1 MMNNSRLTVAGV
13 PAAPRGAADQSL
25 LGGVRLRRGGY
36 ADAGRTSMKKVDR
49 NITVAREELAGA
61 QAADDPARVASV
73 QVRLA
78 RWLARRYQ
86 TGESAQVAEQA
97 WAAAGWLTD
106 AEVQSVARTQIVA
119 RLVAGD
125 TEGAERWVARWREAQ
140 PDNALVDI
148 AAARVAARSGD
159 VDAGLAALTRVPEV
173 FTDGAGR
180 TRRRDT
186 AVDVESSLL
195 ARAGRRDDA
204 VAVVRAALRA
214 GQVDVSP
221 VVVRELGEDAV
232 RAVLPDLSDSQWER
246 WTLLAVKDGSRP
258 ALRVLE
264 LMDSYRPG
272 DPAVLAA
279 AARVAP
285 LHGLEAAAEW
295 DARLHRHGMD
305 DLSTLVSLAADD
317 RARPADRAV
326 AAALA
331 VSDYHDERALPHLEN
346 ALDQVPTQRHR
357 ELAAHLEIVAP
368 GLVSF
373 S

>member
-1 MMNNSRLTVAGV
+1 MKNRLTVAVV
-13 PAAPRGAADQSL
+13 PAVPRGAADQSL

-49 NITVAREELAGA
+49 NVALAREELSSAET
-61 QAADDPARVASV
+61 ADDLARVASV

-78 RWLARRYQ
+78 RWLAKRYQ
-86 TGESAQVAEQA
+86 TGESAHVAEQA
-97 WAAAGWLTD
+97 WEAAGWLTD
-106 AEVQSVARTQIVA
+106 AEIQSVARTQIDA
-119 RLVAGD
+119 RLAMGD
-125 TEGAERWVARWREAQ
+125 TESARRWVARWREAQ
-140 PDNALVDI
+140 PRNALVDV
-148 AAARVAARSGD
+148 AAARLAARTGE
-159 VDAGLAALTRVPEV
+159 VDAGLAALARVPEV

-180 TRRRDT
+180 ERRRD
-186 AVDVESSLL
+186 AAIDVESSLL
-195 ARAGRRDDA
+195 ARAGRRDEA
-204 VAVVRAALRA
+204 IAVVRKALRA

-221 VVVRELGEDAV
+221 VVVRELGEDVV
-232 RAVLPDLSDSQWER
+232 RAVLPGLSDTQWAR
-246 WTLLAVKDGSRP
+246 WTQMATKDGSCP

-264 LMDSYRPG
+264 LMNSYRPG

-279 AARVAP
+279 AARIAP
-285 LHGLEAAAEW
+285 RHGLDAATEW
-295 DARLHRHGMD
+295 DARLHRHGME
-305 DLSTLVSLAADD
+305 DLSTLVTLAGDV
-317 RARPADRAV
+317 RARPTDRAV

-357 ELAAHLEIVAP
+357 ELAAQLEIVAP

>member
-1 MMNNSRLTVAGV
+1 MKNRLTVAVV
-13 PAAPRGAADQSL
+13 PAVPRGAADQSL

-49 NITVAREELAGA
+49 NVALAREELASA
-61 QAADDPARVASV
+61 QTSDDPARAASV
-73 QVRLA
+73 RVRLA

-97 WAAAGWLTD
+97 WEEAGWLSD
-106 AEVQSVARTQIVA
+106 AEIQSVARTQIRA
-119 RLVAGD
+119 RLAMGD
-125 TEGAERWVARWREAQ
+125 TEGAERWVARWRQAQ
-140 PDNALVDI
+140 PGNALVDI
-148 AAARVAARSGD
+148 AAARLAARSGD
-159 VDAGLAALTRVPEV
+159 VDAGLAALARVPEV

-180 TRRRDT
+180 ERRRDS
-186 AVDVESSLL
+186 AIDVESSLL

-204 VAVVRAALRA
+204 IAAVRAALRA
-214 GQVDVSP
+214 GQADVSP

-232 RAVLPDLSDSQWER
+232 RAVLPDLSDAQWER
-246 WTLLAVKDGSRP
+246 WAQLAAADGSCP

-264 LMDSYRPG
+264 VMNSYRPG
-272 DPAVLAA
+272 HPAVLAA
-279 AARVAP
+279 AARIAP
-285 LHGLEAAAEW
+285 RHGLDAATEW
-295 DARLHRHGMD
+295 DARLHRYGMA
-305 DLSTLVSLAADD
+305 DLSTLVTLAGDAH
-317 RARPADRAV
+317 ARPADRAV

-331 VSDYHDERALPHLEN
+331 VSDYHDERALRHLEN

-373 S
+373 RQ